1 LAEVEVADRETFA
14 KLSLVRFTSF
24 TGTCI
29 NLEVDTDYLQ
39 NWVIANT
46 NLISQYL
53 IPHFGKNLSE
63 LNVERR
69 SGMNAEQAWQ
79 SALGQLQMEM
89 PKASFDTWVRD
100 TALISYEDGLFT
112 IGVGN
117 VYARD
122 WLDRRLSSTVNRL
135 LMGMM
140 NRAVEVRFIVADRD
154 DDAESLPESEN
165 GNGNDLAVEIVHD
178 TDYSE
183 EVVPD
188 SVVVIDAYLF
198 RLVEQGDI
206 DHNQASLY
214 LGVHQAVWRKW
225 KQGRGE
231 IQNLSWREVSRWA
244 MMSRAV
250 FFKEIAGIPVVKG
263 NTLTSPGQGDGQAMI
278 GLVERVDIEKGRFFR
293 QGNQIRT
300 IANRYRVHMSPR
312 LTRADA
318 AALENRLRSNLGE
331 GEDNNHS
338 RLICILE
345 ELSGLPRIADVLAGS
360 EDMQTETPK
369 NPSATTV
376 MEVVRRVGGI
386 DGDLPTPLKAA
397 SEKLHSRIINSFG
410 KIYFT
415 QYFIRTVVPAL
426 RLTRPQAWLIAWL
439 RDQCYED
446 KNTGEK
452 RDFVVIDNGIA
463 ELARRVGVSADS
475 IWAWLAI
482 DGDDNPATPVSCF
495 VAKMEFDEVPAE
507 FKTRGAVFLKVR
519 MEEPLVSKLL
529 DKNDG
534 KPLRSQYGGKR
545 VARKC
550 ANCRKDVHEMHE
562 IFILSRDVRKAV
574 NITKSSVLCVK
585 CAEKR
590 LGRELTPFDFE
601 DVAAKRSRLLSKRVG
616 DFKSPGK
623 LDEKLASQPELET
636 PANRGLRLDRP
647 ELETPEPR
655 LETPAYRDLRLIAPK
670 LETPFKLFKLTLNSE
685 EILNTT
691 TRGIAPMAVVV
702 PSAWNLT
709 RLFNINPTNSKV
721 RITLANA
728 DPKALISWLLY
739 AISPE
744 GQGIKNPWSWVL
756 SQLRESPNSG
766 AGGPYD
772 ILAAL
777 PPKELVHLIRYS
789 IEGAT
794 GHARTVDEFFA
805 RPAES
810 GNKLWDET
818 MGVKNARA
826 GYLLKVLLGYEPD
839 VSVTWEKE
847 ITTITYSDQ
856 K

>member
-1 LAEVEVADRETFA
+1 ME
-14 KLSLVRFTSF
+14 
-24 TGTCI
+24 
-29 NLEVDTDYLQ
+29 
-39 NWVIANT
+39 
-46 NLISQYL
+46 
-53 IPHFGKNLSE
+53 P
-63 LNVERR
+63 
-69 SGMNAEQAWQ
+69 EQAWQ

-89 PKASFDTWVRD
+89 PQASFDTWVRD

-112 IGVGN
+112 IGVES

-122 WLDRRLSSTVNRL
+122 WLDSRLTSTVNRL

-140 NRAVEVRFIVADRD
+140 NRAVEVRFVVADRND
-154 DDAESLPESEN
+154 AAESLPESEN

-178 TDYSE
+178 TEYSE

-231 IQNLSWREVSRWA
+231 IQNLSWREVSRWG

-263 NTLTSPGQGDGQAMI
+263 ITLASPGQGDGQAMI

-312 LTRADA
+312 LTRRDA

-331 GEDNNHS
+331 GEEHNHS
-338 RLICILE
+338 RLISILE
-345 ELSGLPRIADVLAGS
+345 ELSGLPRIADVLAGG
-360 EDMQTETPK
+360 EDIQAEPPK
-369 NPSATTV
+369 NTSATTV
-376 MEVVRRVGGI
+376 MEIVRHIVGI
-386 DGDLPTPLKAA
+386 DGDLPAPLKAA
-397 SEKLHSRIINSFG
+397 SEKLHTRIINSFG

-426 RLTRPQAWLIAWL
+426 RLTRPQAWLIAWV

-446 KNTGEK
+446 KRTGEK
-452 RDFVVIDNGIA
+452 RDFVIIDNGIA

-482 DGDDNPATPVSCF
+482 DEDGNPATPVSCF

-529 DKNDG
+529 DGNDG

-550 ANCRKDVHEMHE
+550 VECKKDVHEIHE
-562 IFILSRDVRKAV
+562 VFILSRDMRRAV
-574 NITKSSVLCVK
+574 NITKSSVICVK
-585 CAEKR
+585 CAENR
-590 LGRELTPFDFE
+590 IGRELTPFDFE
-601 DVAAKRSRLLSKRVG
+601 DVAAKRSRLLSKKVG
-616 DFKSPGK
+616 DFKSSGK
-623 LDEKLASQPELET
+623 LDEKLTNQPRLET
-636 PANRGLRLDRP
+636 PANRNLRLDQP

-670 LETPFKLFKLTLNSE
+670 LETPFKLFKLTINSE
-685 EILNTT
+685 EILYTT
-691 TRGIAPMAVVV
+691 TRGNAPVAVVV

-721 RITLANA
+721 RISLADA
-728 DPKALISWLLY
+728 DPRALISWLLY

-744 GQGIKNPWSWVL
+744 GQGIKSPWSWVL
-756 SQLRESPNSG
+756 SQLRDSPNSG

-777 PPKELVHLIRYS
+777 SPKELVHLIRYS
-789 IEGAT
+789 FVGAT
-794 GHARTVDEFFA
+794 GHARTVDEFLA
-805 RPAES
+805 RPTGS

-818 MGVKNARA
+818 IGVKNARA
-826 GYLLKVLLGYEPD
+826 GYLLKVLLGYEPEVD
-839 VSVTWEKE
+839 VTWERE
-847 ITTITYSDQ
+847 ITTVTYSDHE
-856 K
+856 